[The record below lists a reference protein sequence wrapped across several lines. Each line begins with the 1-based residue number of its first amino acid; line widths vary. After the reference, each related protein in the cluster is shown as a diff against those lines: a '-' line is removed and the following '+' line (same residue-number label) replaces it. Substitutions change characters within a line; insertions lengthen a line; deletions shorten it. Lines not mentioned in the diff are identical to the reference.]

1 MTSTAKHGF
10 ATHDKCVG
18 SRCTHSL
25 PSSLSRHSYCVR
37 RPNALQSKVGVRSR
51 VRFYDSKK
59 SFILSGLV
67 QVGALGSLT
76 TTFASLTSL
85 RKYTS
90 NRQRRLAFH
99 RPKERTVLSGTC
111 LLALVKN
118 ESIFILSP
126 FSLKRDKIVSQSVC
140 KVNGM
145 VDSTYR
151 SAA

>member
-10 ATHDKCVG
+10 ATHGKCVG
-18 SRCTHSL
+18 FRRTHS
-25 PSSLSRHSYCVR
+25 SS
-37 RPNALQSKVGVRSR
+37 RPLLQSKIGVCSG
-51 VRFYDSKK
+51 VCVHDGKK
-59 SFILSGLV
+59 SFILSGSV

-76 TTFASLTSL
+76 TTFASLSSL

-111 LLALVKN
+111 LPALVKN

-126 FSLKRDKIVSQSVC
+126 FSLKRDGIVSQSAC
-140 KVNGM
+140 KVNEVLGRP
-145 VDSTYR
+145 YR
-151 SAA
+151 SAV